1 MDDDFSHTPT
11 RNATMSI
18 CTCFK
23 SPKAIPSRVSQLL
36 TFQTWSKFIPKFSHS
51 IYKFTN
57 KFKSNANQIHNK
69 IPHLYNQSNFLYSLN
84 VRKHVSTCRIQHNRA
99 FRTHVLIRHCT
110 TIILCNVRSYTEG
123 LYSQPDDILPYVTE
137 RTRVCKFIYRLLTV
151 V

>member
-23 SPKAIPSRVSQLL
+23 SPNFPRP
-36 TFQTWSKFIPKFSHS
+36 FQVGSVNFWPFKHGQYSFQSSH
-51 IYKFTN
+51 IRFTN
-57 KFKSNANQIHNK
+57 SPTNSNQIHNK

-123 LYSQPDDILPYVTE
+123 LCSQPDDILPLSLNELVF
-137 RTRVCKFIYRLLTV
+137 VRLYTAY
-151 V
+151 